1 MSLRSISKK
10 GVVKLNKTER
20 ISIRLNEKENEMIRR
35 KAKEKNIS
43 MSKLMLTSVKNHITI
58 EMNTS
63 DYRHKVIKVKRIGD
77 NVNRIIKNYH
87 SNGYISNGDIKN
99 LQLYLKSI
107 DEVLKEDSI
116 YITKNNEKDKK
127 ITQQQLLNILRKEG
141 KRIPKY
147 LIYEE
152 ISDYIITKLRGIID
166 LANETELAQG
176 YVPFYERYI
185 QTFHATF
192 YEYDDLVDFSDKLDE
207 KILEVEKIDIRNLD
221 QLEDKFME
229 VLEVLN
235 QYRKDSP
242 E

>member
-1 MSLRSISKK
+1 MF
-10 GVVKLNKTER
+10 KLNKTER

-35 KAKEKNIS
+35 KAKEKNMS
-43 MSKLMLTSVKNHITI
+43 MSKLMLTSVKNHIMI

-87 SNGYISNGDIKN
+87 SNRYISNGDIKN

-116 YITKNNEKDKK
+116 YITKNNEKGKK
-127 ITQQQLLNILRKEG
+127 ITQQQLLDSLRKEG
-141 KRIPKY
+141 RRIPKY

-152 ISDYIITKLRGIID
+152 ISDYIITKLRRIID
-166 LANETELAQG
+166 LASETELAQG

-185 QTFHATF
+185 QTFHPTF
-192 YEYDDLVDFSDKLDE
+192 FEYDDLVDFSDKLDE
-207 KILEVEKIDIRNLD
+207 KILEVEKTDIRNVD
-221 QLEDKFME
+221 QLEDKLME

-235 QYRKDSP
+235 EYRKDSP